1 MTLDTSSD
9 RDATARLSAALDA
22 LPEDEREAVAEE
34 TLALVEEAKR
44 VRTLIEPAL
53 HSVERGEARPLEDHR
68 EFMRRMTRKHD
79 L

>member
-1 MTLDTSSD
+1 MDTSSD

-22 LPEDEREAVAEE
+22 LPEDVAEE